1 MVLGSLCDLS
11 IATSLGFLRVLQ
23 PLDSQALYMVTE
35 DVKGEIIPDSM
46 AVVGSLFMFAHEKL
60 YVSLLP
66 YSFSCN

>member
-11 IATSLGFLRVLQ
+11 IGKSLGFLRVWQ
-23 PLDSQALYMVTE
+23 PLDRQALYMVTE
-35 DVKGEIIPDSM
+35 DVKGEITPDSM
-46 AVVGSLFMFAHEKL
+46 AEVGSLFMVTHEKL